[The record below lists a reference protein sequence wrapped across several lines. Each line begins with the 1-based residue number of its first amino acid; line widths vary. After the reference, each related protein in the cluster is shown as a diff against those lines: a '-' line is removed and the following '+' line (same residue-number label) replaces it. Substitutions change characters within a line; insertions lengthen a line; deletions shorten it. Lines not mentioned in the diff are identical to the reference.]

1 MMLQDSVSVRNS
13 VRQGESD
20 YYYLPIDITGKDV
33 TITVTSLSG
42 DPVRDCVTLFFE
54 IRLSRDA
61 LLRLS

>member
-1 MMLQDSVSVRNS
+1 VSVRNS

-42 DPVRDCVTLFFE
+42 DPDLYVSLNNQFPNITTARWMSPGSE
-54 IRLSRDA
+54 R
-61 LLRLS
+61 